1 MPSRMAN
8 AFVRK
13 ISIASV
19 KAGAWGGQ
27 RLDSLAYVAEDVA
40 LPMPNPAASWAYV
53 SPHRR

>member
-1 MPSRMAN
+1 MAN